1 MGFLAILQ
9 AGALIVGSLI
19 TIAGFVHD
27 VRERR
32 EKENQVFSPTIMFVG
47 CVVVGLIAANILV
60 SKKTTTPTGPAL
72 AAGPSVFAAPGPT
85 PVQQQL
91 SIRQQ
96 QADEA
101 AAAVAGFFRKADEEA
116 WVEEQIDRAQ
126 AYFARA
132 KQSSTSKP

>member
-9 AGALIVGSLI
+9 AGALVIGSLI
-19 TIAGFVHD
+19 TIAGFVH
-27 VRERR
+27 ERR
-32 EKENQVFSPTIMFVG
+32 KEKENQVFSNPIMLVA
-47 CVVVGLIAANILV
+47 CVAGGLIAANFLL
-60 SKKTTTPTGPAL
+60 SKKSTSSPGQASGPAL
-72 AAGPSVFAAPGPT
+72 AVSNFVNPGPAQQ
-85 PVQQQL
+85 VQQI

-132 KQSSTSKP
+132 KQSQTSKP